1 MYNEE
6 IKLKWV
12 NEYTTL
18 FSISKERLIG
28 IFNNAALLEN
38 IYTKDLCDFNV
49 NELKVFY
56 ASFNSISA
64 QSLLSCNTMM
74 AAYSDWCIEKKIS
87 KTNINYFRILCIN
100 DFEKLTNTAKQEKK
114 YISRDKLEK
123 IIKYTVKNNCD
134 ELLFRLLYQGVR
146 GKGSTELAN
155 LHINHVEGNILHLC
169 TGRDVVVDDTTI
181 SLIYKTNET
190 MRYIGSD
197 GRESKLVGENVF
209 KFKSSVKK
217 ATDSS
222 LDWTFRRTI
231 VAIGQENGISSLSPV
246 RVMKSGEL
254 QMICDTANREKI
266 DIKTL
271 FYKRSNLL
279 KTILKQY
286 NDRSTPA
293 NLYNSFKPYIS
304 FEDGLYIVKYNLV

>member
-6 IKLKWV
+6 IKLAWIH
-12 NEYTTL
+12 EYTTL
-18 FSISKERLIG
+18 LYISKERLIG

-38 IYTKDLCDFNV
+38 IYDKDLCDFNV

-56 ASFNSISA
+56 TSLNSISA

-87 KTNINYFRILCIN
+87 KTNINYFRILCIS

-114 YISRDKLEK
+114 YISRDKLET
-123 IIKYTVKNNCD
+123 IIKHTVKNNCD

-146 GKGSTELAN
+146 GKGSIELTN
-155 LHINHVEGNILHLC
+155 LHVDHVDGNVLHLC
-169 TGRDVVVDDTTI
+169 TGRDVTVDDITI

-190 MRYIGSD
+190 MKYIGSD
-197 GRESKLVGENVF
+197 GRESNLVGENVF

-217 ATDSS
+217 ATDNS
-222 LDWTFRRTI
+222 LDLTFRRTI
-231 VAIGQENGISSLSPV
+231 VAIGQENDISSLSPV

-254 QMICDTANREKI
+254 QAICDAANRERV

-271 FYKRSNLL
+271 FYKRKNVL
-279 KTILKQY
+279 KIILKQY
-286 NDRSTPA
+286 DDRSTPA

-304 FEDGLYIVKYNLV
+304 LENGLYIVKYNLV